1 MIKKPAEII
10 QDRMNPSQSRGGLGG
25 LLDYARERN
34 PNTGLSRMQSFAA
47 ALDPLIMPEMRAG
60 EAIRERGMQ
69 RVAAGN
75 KNKTIQMLID
85 RGRQDLADMVQNG
98 AINPGQAINYMMQ
111 EASADKQFGRQQ
123 QLALFRNSLAGNVNV
138 QSVSDLPDQSGVLV
152 KMKDGSVVVK
162 TSGGQELT
170 GDAAMEFVRKSQSNY
185 AELQKGIYQS
195 RETGTLTAQADL
207 IGDVEFQKKNAILR
221 SDMIKLSGDTRAKIK
236 QNLANYQIALDA
248 LDAGEGGIA
257 LTGRLAQFVP
267 NITAAAQSIETAK
280 SKLGLDII
288 GSVTFGA
295 LSEGELKLAMDTA
308 LPSDQLS
315 PTELR
320 KWITDRMNAQR
331 KAFEAVNDTLN
342 HFVKQ
347 GSLEDYYTNIVG
359 IDNGQSAT
367 QSDGD
372 DPLGIR

>member
-1 MIKKPAEII
+1 MMKTPEQII
-10 QDRMNPSQSRGGLGG
+10 QEQMNPSQSRGGFGG
-25 LLDYARERN
+25 LLDYAKERN
-34 PNTGLSRMQSFAA
+34 ENTGLNRMQNFAA

-60 EAIRERGMQ
+60 EGIRERGAQ

-75 KNKTIQMLID
+75 LNKTVAYLRANNQEK
-85 RGRQDLADMVQNG
+85 LAGAVESG
-98 AINPGQAINYMMQ
+98 AIDAGQAINYMMQ

-123 QLALFRNSLAGNVNV
+123 QLALFKNSLAGNVNV

-170 GDAAMEFVRKSQSNY
+170 GQAAMDFVQKSQSNY
-185 AELQKGIYQS
+185 ANLQKGIYQS
-195 RETGTLTAQADL
+195 REEGKLEAQADL
-207 IGDVEFQKKNAILR
+207 IGDVEFQKKNAVLR
-221 SDMIKLSGDTRAKIK
+221 SDMIKLSGDSRSKIQ

-248 LDAGEGGIA
+248 LDAGEDGIA
-257 LTGRLAQFVP
+257 LTGRLAKFVP

-320 KWITDRMNAQR
+320 KWITDRVDAQR
-331 KAFEAVNDTLN
+331 KALAAVNDTLN
-342 HFVKQ
+342 HFVNQ
-347 GSLEDYYTNIVG
+347 RSLKDYYTDVVG
-359 IDNGQSAT
+359 IDNGQSTAKN
-367 QSDGD
+367 DGD

>member
-1 MIKKPAEII
+1 MIKKPEQII
-10 QDRMNPSQSRGGLGG
+10 QEQMNPSQSRGGFGG

-34 PNTGLSRMQSFAA
+34 ENTGLSRMQNFAA

-60 EAIRERGMQ
+60 EGIRERGMQ

-75 KNKTIQMLID
+75 KNKTVAYLRANNQEK
-85 RGRQDLADMVQNG
+85 LAGAVESG
-98 AINPGQAINYMMQ
+98 AIDAGQAINYMMQ
-111 EASADKQFGRQQ
+111 EFSADKQFGRQQ
-123 QLALFRNSLAGNVNV
+123 QLALFKNSLAGNVNV

-170 GDAAMEFVRKSQSNY
+170 GQAAMDFVQKAQSNY
-185 AELQKGIYQS
+185 ANLQKGIYQS
-195 RETGTLTAQADL
+195 REEGKLEAQVDL
-207 IGDVEFQKKNAILR
+207 IGDVEFQRKNAILR
-221 SDMIKLSGDTRAKIK
+221 SDMIKLSGESMSKIK

-257 LTGRLAQFVP
+257 ISGRISQFIP
-267 NITAAAQSIETAK
+267 DITAAAQSLRTAK

-295 LSEGELKLAMDTA
+295 LSEGELKLAMDTG
-308 LPSDQLS
+308 LPDDNLA
-315 PTELR
+315 PDELR
-320 KWITDRMNAQR
+320 KWITDRMDAQR
-331 KAFEAVNDTLN
+331 KALAAVNDTLR
-342 HFVKQ
+342 HFTNQ
-347 GSLEDYYTNIVG
+347 GSIKDYYTDIVG
-359 IDNGQSAT
+359 IDNGQSAA
-367 QSDGD
+367 QSDDD

>member
-1 MIKKPAEII
+1 MIKKPKEII
-10 QDRMNPSQSRGGLGG
+10 QEQVNPSKPRGGLGG
-25 LLDYARERN
+25 LLDYARTRN
-34 PNTGLSRMQSFAA
+34 NDTGLSRAQTFAA
-47 ALDPLIMPEMRAG
+47 ALDPLIMPEMRGGA
-60 EAIRERGMQ
+60 AIRERGMQ
-69 RVAAGN
+69 RVAASN
-75 KNKTIQMLID
+75 LNKTVAYLRANNQEK
-85 RGRQDLADMVQNG
+85 LAGAVESG
-98 AINPGQAINYMMQ
+98 AIDAGQAINYMMQ

-123 QLALFRNSLAGNVNV
+123 ELALFKNSLTGNVNV

-170 GDAAMEFVRKSQSNY
+170 GQAAMDFVRKSQSNY

-207 IGDVEFQKKNAILR
+207 IGDVEFQRKNAVLR

-257 LTGRLAQFVP
+257 LTGRLAKFVP

-359 IDNGQSAT
+359 IDNGQSEA
-367 QSDGD
+367 QSDDD

>member
-10 QDRMNPSQSRGGLGG
+10 QDQMNPSQSRGGFGG

-34 PNTGLSRMQSFAA
+34 ENTGLSRAQSFAA

-60 EAIRERGMQ
+60 EGIRERGMQ
-69 RVAAGN
+69 RVAASN
-75 KNKTIQMLID
+75 LNKTVAYLRANNQEK
-85 RGRQDLADMVQNG
+85 LAGAVESG
-98 AINPGQAINYMMQ
+98 AIDAGQAINYMMQ

-123 QLALFRNSLAGNVNV
+123 ELALFKNSLTGNVNV

-170 GDAAMEFVRKSQSNY
+170 GQAAMDFVRKSQSNY

-207 IGDVEFQKKNAILR
+207 IGDVEFQKKNAVLR
-221 SDMIKLSGDTRAKIK
+221 SDMIKLSGESMSKIK

-257 LTGRLAQFVP
+257 ISGRISQFIP
-267 NITAAAQSIETAK
+267 DITAAAQSLRTAK

-295 LSEGELKLAMDTA
+295 LSEGELKLAMDTG
-308 LPSDQLS
+308 LPDDNLS
-315 PTELR
+315 PVELR
-320 KWITDRMNAQR
+320 KWITDRMDAQR
-331 KAFEAVNDTLN
+331 KALYAVNDTLR
-342 HFVKQ
+342 HFTNQ
-347 GSLEDYYTNIVG
+347 GSIKDYYTDIVG
-359 IDNGQSAT
+359 IDNGQSAA
-367 QSDGD
+367 QSDDD

>member
-1 MIKKPAEII
+1 MIKKPEQII
-10 QDRMNPSQSRGGLGG
+10 QDQMNPSQSRGGFGG

-34 PNTGLSRMQSFAA
+34 ETTGLNRMQNFAA

-60 EAIRERGMQ
+60 EGIRERGMQ

-75 KNKTIQMLID
+75 LNKTVAYLRANNQEK
-85 RGRQDLADMVQNG
+85 LAGAVESG
-98 AINPGQAINYMMQ
+98 AIDAGQAINYMMQ
-111 EASADKQFGRQQ
+111 ETSADKQFGRQQ
-123 QLALFRNSLAGNVNV
+123 QLELFKNSLTGNVNV

-170 GDAAMEFVRKSQSNY
+170 GEAAMEFVRKSQSNY

-195 RETGTLTAQADL
+195 RETGKLTAQVDL
-207 IGDVEFQKKNAILR
+207 IGDVEFQKKNAVLK
-221 SDMIKLSGDTRAKIK
+221 SDMIKLSGETRAKIK

-331 KAFEAVNDTLN
+331 KAFEAVNDTLY

-347 GSLEDYYTNIVG
+347 RSLEDYYTNIVG
-359 IDNGQSAT
+359 IDNGQSTA
-367 QSDGD
+367 QSDDD

>member
-1 MIKKPAEII
+1 MIKKPEQII
-10 QDRMNPSQSRGGLGG
+10 QDQMNPSQSRGGFGG

-34 PNTGLSRMQSFAA
+34 ENTGLNRMQNFAA

-60 EAIRERGMQ
+60 ESIRERGMQ

-75 KNKTIQMLID
+75 KNKTVAYLRANNQEK
-85 RGRQDLADMVQNG
+85 LAGAVESG
-98 AINPGQAINYMMQ
+98 AIDAGQAINYMMQ
-111 EASADKQFGRQQ
+111 ETSADKQFGRQQ
-123 QLALFRNSLAGNVNV
+123 QLALFKNSLVGNVNV

-170 GDAAMEFVRKSQSNY
+170 GEAAMEFVRKSQSNY

-195 RETGTLTAQADL
+195 RETGKLTAQVDL
-207 IGDVEFQKKNAILR
+207 IGDVEFQKKNAILK
-221 SDMIKLSGDTRAKIK
+221 SDMIKLSGESMSKIK
-236 QNLANYQIALDA
+236 QNLDNYQIALDA

-257 LTGRLAQFVP
+257 ISGRISRFIP
-267 NITAAAQSIETAK
+267 DITAAAQSLRTAK

-295 LSEGELKLAMDTA
+295 LSEGELKLAMDTG
-308 LPSDQLS
+308 LPDDNLS
-315 PTELR
+315 PVELR
-320 KWITDRMNAQR
+320 KWITDRMDAQR
-331 KAFEAVNDTLN
+331 KALSAVNDTLR
-342 HFVKQ
+342 HFTNN
-347 GSLEDYYTNIVG
+347 GSIKDYYTDIVG
-359 IDNGQSAT
+359 IDNGQNAA
-367 QSDGD
+367 QSDDD

>member
-85 RGRQDLADMVQNG
+85 RGRQDLADMVQSG

-221 SDMIKLSGDTRAKIK
+221 SDMIKLSGESMSKIK

-257 LTGRLAQFVP
+257 ISGRISQFIP
-267 NITAAAQSIETAK
+267 DITAAAQSLRTAK

-295 LSEGELKLAMDTA
+295 LSEGELKLAMDTG
-308 LPSDQLS
+308 LPDDNLA
-315 PTELR
+315 PDELR
-320 KWITDRMNAQR
+320 KWITDRMDAQR
-331 KAFEAVNDTLN
+331 KALAAVNDTLR
-342 HFVKQ
+342 HFTNQ
-347 GSLEDYYTNIVG
+347 GSIKDYYTDIVG
-359 IDNGQSAT
+359 IDNGQSAA
-367 QSDGD
+367 QSDDD

>member
-10 QDRMNPSQSRGGLGG
+10 QEQVNPSQSRGGFGG

-34 PNTGLSRMQSFAA
+34 ENTGLSRAQSFAA

-60 EAIRERGMQ
+60 EGIRERGMQ

-75 KNKTIQMLID
+75 LNKTVAYLRANNQEK
-85 RGRQDLADMVQNG
+85 LAGAVESG
-98 AINPGQAINYMMQ
+98 AIDAGQAINYMMQ
-111 EASADKQFGRQQ
+111 ETSADKQFGRQQ
-123 QLALFRNSLAGNVNV
+123 QLALFKNSLAGNVNV

-170 GDAAMEFVRKSQSNY
+170 GEAAMEFVRKSQSNY

-221 SDMIKLSGDTRAKIK
+221 SDMIKLSGESMSKIK

-257 LTGRLAQFVP
+257 ISGRISQFIP
-267 NITAAAQSIETAK
+267 DITAAAQSLRTAK

-295 LSEGELKLAMDTA
+295 LSEGELKLAMDTG
-308 LPSDQLS
+308 LPDDNLS
-315 PTELR
+315 PVELR
-320 KWITDRMNAQR
+320 KWITDRMDAQR
-331 KAFEAVNDTLN
+331 KALSAVNDTLR
-342 HFVKQ
+342 HFTNQ
-347 GSLEDYYTNIVG
+347 GSIKDYYTDIVG
-359 IDNGQSAT
+359 IDNGQSTA
-367 QSDGD
+367 QSDDD

>member
-85 RGRQDLADMVQNG
+85 RGRQDLADMVQSG

>member
-85 RGRQDLADMVQNG
+85 RGRQDLADMVQSG

-367 QSDGD
+367 QSDDD

>member
-34 PNTGLSRMQSFAA
+34 PNTGLSKFQNFAA

-85 RGRQDLADMVQNG
+85 RDRQDLADMVQSG

-123 QLALFRNSLAGNVNV
+123 ELALFRNSLAGNVNV

-170 GDAAMEFVRKSQSNY
+170 GEAAMEFVRKSQSNY

-195 RETGTLTAQADL
+195 RETGKLTAQVDL
-207 IGDVEFQKKNAILR
+207 IGDVEFQKKNAVLK
-221 SDMIKLSGDTRAKIK
+221 SDMIKLSGETRAKIK

-342 HFVKQ
+342 HFVNQ
-347 GSLEDYYTNIVG
+347 RSLKDYYTNVVG
-359 IDNGQSAT
+359 IDNGQSTT
-367 QSDGD
+367 QSDDD

>member
-10 QDRMNPSQSRGGLGG
+10 QEQVNPSQSRGGFGG

-34 PNTGLSRMQSFAA
+34 ENTGLSRMQTFAA

-60 EAIRERGMQ
+60 EGIRERGMQ

-75 KNKTIQMLID
+75 KNKTVAYLRANNQEK
-85 RGRQDLADMVQNG
+85 LAGAVESG
-98 AINPGQAINYMMQ
+98 AIDAGQAINYMMQ
-111 EASADKQFGRQQ
+111 ETSADKQFGRQQ
-123 QLALFRNSLAGNVNV
+123 QLALFKNSLAGNVNV

-170 GDAAMEFVRKSQSNY
+170 GEAAMEFVRKSQSNY

-221 SDMIKLSGDTRAKIK
+221 SDMIKLSGESMSKIK

-257 LTGRLAQFVP
+257 ISGRISQFIP
-267 NITAAAQSIETAK
+267 DITAAAQSLRTAK

-295 LSEGELKLAMDTA
+295 LSEGELKLAMDTG
-308 LPSDQLS
+308 LPDDNLS
-315 PTELR
+315 PVELR
-320 KWITDRMNAQR
+320 KWITDRMDAQR
-331 KAFEAVNDTLN
+331 KALSAVNDTLR
-342 HFVKQ
+342 HFTNQ
-347 GSLEDYYTNIVG
+347 GSIKDYYTDIVG
-359 IDNGQSAT
+359 IDNGQSTA
-367 QSDGD
+367 QSDDD

>member
-1 MIKKPAEII
+1 MMKTPEQII
-10 QDRMNPSQSRGGLGG
+10 QEKMNPSQSRGGFGG
-25 LLDYARERN
+25 LLDYAKERN
-34 PNTGLSRMQSFAA
+34 ENTGLNRMQNFAA

-60 EAIRERGMQ
+60 EGIRERGMQ

-85 RGRQDLADMVQNG
+85 RNRQDLADMVQSG
-98 AINPGQAINYMMQ
+98 AINPSEAVNYMMQ

-123 QLALFRNSLAGNVNV
+123 QLELFKNSLAGNVNV

-170 GDAAMEFVRKSQSNY
+170 GQAAMDFVQKSQSNY
-185 AELQKGIYQS
+185 ANLQKGIYQS
-195 RETGTLTAQADL
+195 REEGKLEAQADL
-207 IGDVEFQKKNAILR
+207 IGDVEFQKKNAVLR
-221 SDMIKLSGDTRAKIK
+221 SDMIKLSGDSRSKIQ

-367 QSDGD
+367 QSNDD

>member
-1 MIKKPAEII
+1 MIKKPEQII
-10 QDRMNPSQSRGGLGG
+10 QEQMNPSQSRGGFGG

-34 PNTGLSRMQSFAA
+34 ENTGLSRMQNFAA

-60 EAIRERGMQ
+60 EGIRERGMQ

-75 KNKTIQMLID
+75 KNKTVAYLRANNQEK
-85 RGRQDLADMVQNG
+85 LAGAVESG
-98 AINPGQAINYMMQ
+98 AIDAGQAINYMMQ
-111 EASADKQFGRQQ
+111 ELSADKQFGRQQ
-123 QLALFRNSLAGNVNV
+123 QLALFKNSLVGNVNV

-170 GDAAMEFVRKSQSNY
+170 GQAAMDFVQKAQSNY
-185 AELQKGIYQS
+185 ANLQKGIYQS
-195 RETGTLTAQADL
+195 REEGKLEAQVDL
-207 IGDVEFQKKNAILR
+207 IGDVEFQRKNAILR
-221 SDMIKLSGDTRAKIK
+221 SDMIKLSGESMSKIK

-257 LTGRLAQFVP
+257 ISGRISQFIP
-267 NITAAAQSIETAK
+267 DITAAAQSLRTAK

-295 LSEGELKLAMDTA
+295 LSEGELKLAMDTG
-308 LPSDQLS
+308 LPDDNLA
-315 PTELR
+315 PDELR
-320 KWITDRMNAQR
+320 KWITDRMDAQR
-331 KAFEAVNDTLN
+331 KALAAVNDTLR
-342 HFVKQ
+342 HFTNQ
-347 GSLEDYYTNIVG
+347 GSIKDYYTDIVG
-359 IDNGQSAT
+359 IDNGQSAA
-367 QSDGD
+367 QSDDD

>member
-1 MIKKPAEII
+1 MIKKPEQII
-10 QDRMNPSQSRGGLGG
+10 QEQMNPSQSRGGFGG
-25 LLDYARERN
+25 LLDYARKRN
-34 PNTGLSRMQSFAA
+34 ENTGLSRMQNFAA

-60 EAIRERGMQ
+60 EGIRERGMQ

-75 KNKTIQMLID
+75 KNKTVAYLRANNQEK
-85 RGRQDLADMVQNG
+85 LAEAVESG
-98 AINPGQAINYMMQ
+98 AIDAGQAINYMMQ
-111 EASADKQFGRQQ
+111 ESSADKQFGRQKK
-123 QLALFRNSLAGNVNV
+123 LELFKNSLTGNVNV

-170 GDAAMEFVRKSQSNY
+170 GEAAMEFVRKSQSNY

-207 IGDVEFQKKNAILR
+207 IGDVEFQQKNAVLR
-221 SDMIKLSGDTRAKIK
+221 SDMIKLSGESMSKIK

-257 LTGRLAQFVP
+257 ISGRISQFIP
-267 NITAAAQSIETAK
+267 NITAAAESLKTAK

-295 LSEGELKLAMDTA
+295 LSEGELKLAMDTG
-308 LPSDQLS
+308 LPRDNLA
-315 PTELR
+315 PDELR
-320 KWITDRMNAQR
+320 KWITDRMDAQR
-331 KAFEAVNDTLN
+331 KALAAVNDTLR
-342 HFVKQ
+342 HFIGK
-347 GSLEDYYTNIVG
+347 GSIKDYYTDIVG

>member
-1 MIKKPAEII
+1 MIRKPEQII
-10 QDRMNPSQSRGGLGG
+10 QDQVNPSQSRGGLGG
-25 LLDYARERN
+25 LLDYAREQN

-47 ALDPLIMPEMRAG
+47 ALDPLIMPEMRGG
-60 EAIRERGMQ
+60 EAIRERGRE

-75 KNKTIQMLID
+75 VNKTVAYLRANNQEK
-85 RGRQDLADMVQNG
+85 LAGAVESG
-98 AINPGQAINYMMQ
+98 AIDAGQAINYMIQ

-123 QLALFRNSLAGNVNV
+123 QLALFKNSLAGNVNV

-170 GDAAMEFVRKSQSNY
+170 GQAAMDFVQKSQSNY
-185 AELQKGIYQS
+185 ANLQKGIYQS
-195 RETGTLTAQADL
+195 REEGKLEAQADL

-221 SDMIKLSGDTRAKIK
+221 SDMIKLSGESMSKIK

-257 LTGRLAQFVP
+257 ISGRISQFIP
-267 NITAAAQSIETAK
+267 DITAAAQSLRTAK

-295 LSEGELKLAMDTA
+295 LSEGELKLAMDTG
-308 LPSDQLS
+308 LPDDNLS

-320 KWITDRMNAQR
+320 KWISDRVDAQR
-331 KAFEAVNDTLN
+331 KALAAVNDTLN
-342 HFVKQ
+342 HFVNQ
-347 GSLEDYYTNIVG
+347 GSLKDYYTDIVG

-367 QSDGD
+367 QSDDD

>member
-1 MIKKPAEII
+1 MIKKPEQII
-10 QDRMNPSQSRGGLGG
+10 QEQMNPSQSRGGFGG
-25 LLDYARERN
+25 LLDYAKERN
-34 PNTGLSRMQSFAA
+34 ENTGLNRMQNFAA

-60 EAIRERGMQ
+60 EGIRERGMQ

-85 RGRQDLADMVQNG
+85 RNRQDLADMVQSG
-98 AINPGQAINYMMQ
+98 AINPSEAVNYMMQ

-123 QLALFRNSLAGNVNV
+123 QLALFKNSLAGNVNV

-170 GDAAMEFVRKSQSNY
+170 GQAAMDFVQKSQSNY
-185 AELQKGIYQS
+185 ANLQKGIYQS
-195 RETGTLTAQADL
+195 REEGKLEAQADL

-367 QSDGD
+367 QSNDD

>member
-1 MIKKPAEII
+1 MMKTPEQII
-10 QDRMNPSQSRGGLGG
+10 QEKMNPSQSRGGFGG
-25 LLDYARERN
+25 LLDYAKERN
-34 PNTGLSRMQSFAA
+34 ENTGLNRMQNFAA

-60 EAIRERGMQ
+60 EGIRERGMQ

-85 RGRQDLADMVQNG
+85 RNRQDLADMVQSG
-98 AINPGQAINYMMQ
+98 AINPSEAVNYMMQ

-123 QLALFRNSLAGNVNV
+123 QLALFKNSLAGNVNV
-138 QSVSDLPDQSGVLV
+138 QYISDLPDQSGVLV

-170 GDAAMEFVRKSQSNY
+170 GQAAMDFVQKSQSNY
-185 AELQKGIYQS
+185 ANLQKGIYQS
-195 RETGTLTAQADL
+195 REEGKLEAQADL
-207 IGDVEFQKKNAILR
+207 IGDVEFQKKNAVLR

-248 LDAGEGGIA
+248 LDAGEDGIA
-257 LTGRLAQFVP
+257 LTGRLAKFVP

-320 KWITDRMNAQR
+320 KWITDRVDAQR
-331 KAFEAVNDTLN
+331 KALAAVNDTLN
-342 HFVKQ
+342 HFVNQ
-347 GSLEDYYTNIVG
+347 RSLKDYYTDVVG
-359 IDNGQSAT
+359 IDNGQST
-367 QSDGD
+367 TKNDGD

>member
-1 MIKKPAEII
+1 MIKKPEQII
-10 QDRMNPSQSRGGLGG
+10 QEQMNPSQSRGGFGG

-34 PNTGLSRMQSFAA
+34 ENTGLNRMQNFAA

-60 EAIRERGMQ
+60 ESIRERGMQ

-75 KNKTIQMLID
+75 KNKTVAYLRANNQEK
-85 RGRQDLADMVQNG
+85 LAGAVESG
-98 AINPGQAINYMMQ
+98 AIDAGQAINYMMQ
-111 EASADKQFGRQQ
+111 ETSADKQFGRQQ
-123 QLALFRNSLAGNVNV
+123 QLALFKNSLVGNVNV

-170 GDAAMEFVRKSQSNY
+170 GEAAMEFVRKSQSNY

-195 RETGTLTAQADL
+195 RETGKLTAQVDL
-207 IGDVEFQKKNAILR
+207 IGDVEFQKKNAILK
-221 SDMIKLSGDTRAKIK
+221 SDMIKLSGESMSKIK
-236 QNLANYQIALDA
+236 QNLDNYQIALDA

-257 LTGRLAQFVP
+257 ISGRISRFIP
-267 NITAAAQSIETAK
+267 DITAAAQSLRTAK

-295 LSEGELKLAMDTA
+295 LSEGELKLAMDTG
-308 LPSDQLS
+308 LPDDNLS
-315 PTELR
+315 PVELR
-320 KWITDRMNAQR
+320 KWITDRMDAQR
-331 KAFEAVNDTLN
+331 KALSAVNDTLR
-342 HFVKQ
+342 HFTNN
-347 GSLEDYYTNIVG
+347 GSIKDYYTDIVG
-359 IDNGQSAT
+359 IDNGQNAA
-367 QSDGD
+367 QSDDD

>member
-25 LLDYARERN
+25 LLDYAREQN
-34 PNTGLSRMQSFAA
+34 PNTGLSRFQNFAA

-60 EAIRERGMQ
+60 EGIRERGMQ

-75 KNKTIQMLID
+75 LNKTVAYLRANNQEK
-85 RGRQDLADMVQNG
+85 LAGAVESG
-98 AINPGQAINYMMQ
+98 AIDAGQAINYMMQ
-111 EASADKQFGRQQ
+111 ETSADKQFGRQQ
-123 QLALFRNSLAGNVNV
+123 QLELFKNSLTGNVNV

-170 GDAAMEFVRKSQSNY
+170 GEAAMEFVRKSQSNY

-221 SDMIKLSGDTRAKIK
+221 SDMIKLSGESMSKIK

-257 LTGRLAQFVP
+257 ISGRISQFIP
-267 NITAAAQSIETAK
+267 DITAAAQSLRTAK

-295 LSEGELKLAMDTA
+295 LSEGELKLAMDTG
-308 LPSDQLS
+308 LPDDNLS
-315 PTELR
+315 PVELR
-320 KWITDRMNAQR
+320 KWITDRIDAQR
-331 KAFEAVNDTLN
+331 KALSAVNDTLR
-342 HFVKQ
+342 HFTNQ
-347 GSLEDYYTNIVG
+347 GSIKDYYTDIVG
-359 IDNGQSAT
+359 IDNGQSTA
-367 QSDGD
+367 QSDDD

>member
-1 MIKKPAEII
+1 
-10 QDRMNPSQSRGGLGG
+10 
-25 LLDYARERN
+25 
-34 PNTGLSRMQSFAA
+34 MQNFAA
-47 ALDPLIMPEMRAG
+47 ALDPLILPEMRAG
-60 EAIRERGMQ
+60 EGIRERGMQ

-85 RGRQDLADMVQNG
+85 RDRQDLADMVQSG

-123 QLALFRNSLAGNVNV
+123 ELALFRNSLAGNVNV

-170 GDAAMEFVRKSQSNY
+170 GEAAMEFVRKSQSNY

-195 RETGTLTAQADL
+195 RETGKLTAQVDL
-207 IGDVEFQKKNAILR
+207 IGDVEFQKKNAVLK
-221 SDMIKLSGDTRAKIK
+221 SDMIKLSGETRAKIK

-342 HFVKQ
+342 HFVNQ
-347 GSLEDYYTNIVG
+347 RSLKDYYTNVVG
-359 IDNGQSAT
+359 IDNGQSTT
-367 QSDGD
+367 QSDDD

>member
-367 QSDGD
+367 QSDDD